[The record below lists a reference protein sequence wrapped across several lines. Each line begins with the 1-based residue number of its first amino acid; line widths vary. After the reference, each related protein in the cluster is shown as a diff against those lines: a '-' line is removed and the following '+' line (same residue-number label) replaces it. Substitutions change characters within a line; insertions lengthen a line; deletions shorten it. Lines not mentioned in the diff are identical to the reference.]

1 MTNRTSADRARILE
15 RIEVRA
21 AQRHRL
27 YLPNLIDAGR
37 EPIIRPLAEEAQC
50 CTWDTGEVHGL
61 CRIVRCKHCTLFPPD
76 GPLCPDG
83 HPTERCSE
91 PDNVFCPTCDTY
103 YDPRELD

>member
-1 MTNRTSADRARILE
+1 MKKK
-15 RIEVRA
+15 
-21 AQRHRL
+21 
-27 YLPNLIDAGR
+27 R
-37 EPIIRPLAEEAQC
+37 EPIICPLAEEAQC